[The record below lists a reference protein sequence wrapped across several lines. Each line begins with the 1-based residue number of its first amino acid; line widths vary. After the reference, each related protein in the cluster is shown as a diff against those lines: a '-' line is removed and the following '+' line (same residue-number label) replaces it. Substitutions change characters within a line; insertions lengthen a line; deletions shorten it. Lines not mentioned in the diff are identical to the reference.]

1 MKIRDNLFY
10 RTFWSKPVSIRRRRK
25 PYKELYFVE
34 SASLN
39 ITLYEVDLFPG
50 GISNHSLQD
59 QNVGTVST
67 VFILPDTS
75 FQDYGL
81 NNIEYKTFNFDNF
94 YDRIGLSSTSY
105 EFNKPDIIFND
116 FGLNQT
122 SYEKYPLDNGTIG
135 INLQNTETKK
145 EIIDSTNNNL
155 GLYNTAHY
163 FDITDSS
170 NINISTA
177 IVVDLA
183 KIDTST
189 NDIQLQGVIEK
200 IELNEVSQEKIKLNV
215 DYFDIKIDT
224 GKTNVYGNFF
234 HNLTEIDYATYK
246 VYPQTNLYFTPVN
259 ESFINIT
266 PILDLYK
273 TQEDELSESNVLNN
287 ITYNSTNQFYDISVL
302 NNKNLEFLHENIFE
316 KISLSTNKSSINNV
330 LYYYKQPIVV
340 QQYKNLATFEL
351 IKNYL
356 IDFIKNS
363 VNSNIIFSQT
373 PYIIDFTNNFI
384 NCSNI
389 LVFPTTDFF
398 NQNTK
403 LNVFPSVF
411 HYETVFDSVSNN
423 NVPSIISHVLSE
435 NDIHFLNLNI
445 NLKYT
450 EFNKSSYVT
459 DFTLSSN
466 KFDYFFDFFEKNN
479 FVYNVSNITHNYDHF
494 EKTFFNINLQNLS
507 LIFDFFEKN
516 NSTVNLTDI
525 KYVYDHFEKINFLA
539 NTSNISYQYDHF
551 EKNNFNLSTD
561 QIKHYYT
568 LTPVYNKN
576 NPSHLDYFYINNNK
590 TYFYN
595 NATTIKSD
603 FDEFSKKIYTNIS
616 IGPYSTESKLTF
628 NSSSLKNYVRQISQI
643 WTLSGSIISSSFIDY
658 TDDIELTVIGNSSP
672 GTYKDNLDYNL
683 PYRASYI
690 VKNWPYYQY
699 DTASHWNLPIL
710 LTAASTDIL
719 SSRDTWIT
727 LSMQTGVPFQD
738 QYGFSINI

>member
-50 GISNHSLQD
+50 GISNDSLQD
-59 QNVGTVST
+59 QNLGTVSN

-81 NNIEYKTFNFDNF
+81 KNIEYNTFNFDNF
-94 YDRIGLSSTSY
+94 YDRIGLNNTSY
-105 EFNKPDIIFND
+105 EFNKPDSIFND

-135 INLQNTETKK
+135 INLQNTETKR
-145 EIIDSTNNNL
+145 EIIDSSNNNL
-155 GLYNTAHY
+155 VLDNIIHY
-163 FDITDSS
+163 FDITD
-170 NINISTA
+170 
-177 IVVDLA
+177 
-183 KIDTST
+183 TST
-189 NDIQLQGVIEK
+189 NNLQLQGVIEK
-200 IELNEVSQEKIKLNV
+200 IELHEVAGQNTKLN
-215 DYFDIKIDT
+215 IDHY
-224 GKTNVYGNFF
+224 KSRIDSVNSNVYGNFS
-234 HNLTEIDYATYK
+234 HISTDIDVSSYK
-246 VYPQTNLYFTPVN
+246 VFPKTDLYFTPSDNSIIDV
-259 ESFINIT
+259 T
-266 PILDLYK
+266 PSLNFYK
-273 TQEDELSESNVLNN
+273 TPAGELLSFNTLNGVS
-287 ITYNSTNQFYDISVL
+287 YDSTDQFYDISNL
-302 NNKNLEFLHENIFE
+302 SGKILGFSYEYTPEQIILQKYDTSKNI
-316 KISLSTNKSSINNV
+316 SSINEI
-330 LYYYKQPIVV
+330 LHYYTQPTVIN
-340 QQYKNLATFEL
+340 QSKNLVTSQL
-351 IKNYL
+351 IQNYL
-356 IDFIKNS
+356 IDFINNNI
-363 VNSNIIFSQT
+363 NSNIISFQEPSIVDFSNT
-373 PYIIDFTNNFI
+373 TISP
-384 NCSNI
+384 SNI
-389 LVFPTTDFF
+389 LLFPTTDFF

-403 LNVFPSVF
+403 LSISPSIF
-411 HYETVFDSVSNN
+411 HYETVHDDSLNRNN
-423 NVPSIISHVLSE
+423 PSSITHILSE
-435 NDIHFLNLNI
+435 NDVHFLNLNI
-445 NLKYT
+445 NLNHI
-450 EFNKSSYVT
+450 EFNKSSYIT
-459 DFTLSSN
+459 NFRLSSTN
-466 KFDYFFDFFEKNN
+466 FDHIFNFFEDNN
-479 FVYNVSNITHNYDHF
+479 LTYNISNITHNYNHF
-494 EKTFFNINLQNLS
+494 EKTFFNINLQNTS
-507 LIFDFFEKN
+507 LIFDFFENN
-516 NSTVNLTDI
+516 NSIGNLSTV
-525 KYVYDHFEKINFLA
+525 KYDYDYFEKINFLI
-539 NTSNISYQYDHF
+539 NTSNIVYQYDHY

-576 NPSHLDYFYINNNK
+576 SPSHLDYFYINNNK

-603 FDEFSKKIYTNIS
+603 FDEFSKKTNTNIS
-616 IGPYSTESKLTF
+616 IGPYSTESRLTF

-643 WTLSGSIISSSFIDY
+643 WTLSGSIMSSSFIDY
-658 TDDIELTVIGNSSP
+658 TDDVELTVIGNSSP

-699 DTASHWNLPIL
+699 DTASHWNLPVL